1 MTDQEQPGISEG
13 ELESLTTDDKR
24 WKDVAK
30 QFAAVNLR
38 LSSQDVVID
47 GQGVKI
53 DALTT
58 VIEKIS
64 EDTGAMRAAWN
75 EGVATKRFF
84 CRLAEA
90 WKFLYRQMF
99 IPLVVPGI
107 FLYAGGYYAVNGR
120 FPVWVIA
127 VFKAFF

>member
-1 MTDQEQPGISEG
+1 MTDQEQSGISEG

-24 WKDVAK
+24 WKDVAN

-38 LSSQDVVID
+38 LSSQDVVIS
-47 GQGVKI
+47 GQGTKI
-53 DALTT
+53 DALAT
-58 VIEKIS
+58 VIGKIS

-99 IPLVVPGI
+99 IPLVVPGVFI
-107 FLYAGGYYAVNGR
+107 YAAGFYAVNGS
-120 FPVWVIA
+120 FPKFVIA
-127 VFKAFF
+127 VYKAFF

>member
-24 WKDVAK
+24 WKDVAN

-38 LSSQDVVID
+38 LSSQDVVIN
-47 GQGVKI
+47 GQGTKI

-99 IPLVVPGI
+99 IPLVVPGVFI
-107 FLYAGGYYAVNGR
+107 YAAGFYAVNGR
-120 FPVWVIA
+120 FPLWVIA